1 MKLGIETLRRA
12 LGYAGIAA
20 LVVTSLSTILL
31 AIALL
36 LKAREPRPVV
46 LVPGL
51 DAPRVVH
58 PGQVPD
64 TLARDFAIDF
74 ATHFENFS
82 PATVEAAGRFL
93 KGRVAPSIFQ
103 QFSAVLDKRSRLVH
117 ETGMVSQFLIPDPA
131 KAVVTREEGALAVAF
146 PAVKRVYVGDKLSQE
161 GKLTY
166 RVLLTTQEPT
176 RDNPTG
182 IYVLGQ
188 SAKADRAKDGGK
200 EAEADGRAR

>member
-1 MKLGIETLRRA
+1 MKLGIESLRRA

-20 LVVTSLSTILL
+20 LFVTSLSTILL
-31 AIALL
+31 AVALFM
-36 LKAREPRPVV
+36 KVREPRPVV

-82 PATVEAAGRFL
+82 PATVEAAAKFL
-93 KGRVAPSIFQ
+93 KGRVAPTLFQ
-103 QFSAVLDKRSRLVH
+103 QFSAVLEKRSRLIH

-131 KAVVTREEGALAVAF
+131 KAIVGREEGTVTVSF
-146 PAVKRVYVGDKLSQE
+146 PAIKRVYIGDKLSQE
-161 GKLTY
+161 GKLSY
-166 RVLLTTQEPT
+166 RVVLTTQEPT
-176 RDNPTG
+176 RENPTG

-188 SAKADRAKDGGK
+188 SAKSDRPK
-200 EAEADGRAR
+200 EGEADGRAR

>member
-1 MKLGIETLRRA
+1 MKLGIESLRRA

-20 LVVTSLSTILL
+20 LVVTSLSTIFL
-31 AIALL
+31 AVALFM
-36 LKAREPRPVV
+36 KAKEPRPVV

-82 PATVEAAGRFL
+82 PATVEGTAKFL
-93 KGRVAPSIFQ
+93 KGRVAPTLFQ
-103 QFSAVLDKRSRLVH
+103 QFSAVLEKRTRLVH
-117 ETGMVSQFLIPDPA
+117 ETGMVSQFLIPDRG
-131 KAVVTREEGALAVAF
+131 KAVVGREEGAVTVSF
-146 PAVKRVYVGDKLSQE
+146 PAIKRVYVGDKLSQE
-161 GKLTY
+161 GKLAY
-166 RVLLTTQEPT
+166 RVVLTTQEPT
-176 RDNPTG
+176 RENPTG

-188 SAKADRAKDGGK
+188 SAKSDRPK
-200 EAEADGRAR
+200 EGEADGRDR